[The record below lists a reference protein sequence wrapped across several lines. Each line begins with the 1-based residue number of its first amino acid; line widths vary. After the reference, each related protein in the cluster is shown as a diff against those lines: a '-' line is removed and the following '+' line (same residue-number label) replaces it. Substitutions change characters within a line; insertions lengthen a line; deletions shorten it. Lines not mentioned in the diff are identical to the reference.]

1 MNRRQRRRLSS
12 ERIIEIIEE
21 EWARTR
27 SLDDVGTTESK
38 IVYARLVAEGVDVPK
53 RAMAQILEA
62 LWNEG
67 FIEETPYQ
75 DKSGITITEPKWRA
89 DLMRKLTASER
100 NRAPN

>member
-1 MNRRQRRRLSS
+1 MKRRRLSS

-38 IVYARLVAEGVDVPK
+38 IVYDRLVSEGVDVPK
-53 RAMAQILEA
+53 RAMAQVLEA

-67 FIEETPYQ
+67 FLEGTPYQ
-75 DKSGITITEPKWRA
+75 DRSSMTIIEPKWRA
-89 DLMRKLTASER
+89 DLMRKSESKQ
-100 NRAPN
+100 A